1 MYFSNTAF
9 LREIKETS
17 QQSRR
22 LKHLLVLLMRLLAVA
37 FLVLA
42 FAQPV
47 IPTGEQQVTGNRGV
61 SIFVDNSFS
70 MSSMG
75 RDINLLDNARI
86 IARDIINSYGESDE
100 FQLITGDFENRHQRL
115 YNREQALDMLEDIS
129 TSPAVRTLSEVFQRQ
144 THALRNY
151 SPESRSFY
159 LISDFQKNITGFEG
173 MEDTSKNIYLVH
185 LASVQSRNVSVDS
198 VWFSQPIQIINQTG
212 ELLVQV
218 TNHDQFNP
226 EEVNL
231 ELQLGDQRRPAGR
244 ISLRAGETL
253 VDTVTFTIN
262 RTGWQ
267 KATVSITDYPIQ
279 FDDDY
284 HIAFHVR
291 DNINVLTIHSTDQSN
306 RFLSALFQGIPY
318 LSEDLMRETNI
329 NYGVF
334 SNYSL
339 IILNQP
345 TGISSGFASELEN
358 YLNSG
363 GNILFFPSPQ
373 NGAEA
378 LWSLSNRLGVNQPGE
393 WQEGNFNVG
402 SINLEDPIF
411 AGVFEQIREDLSLP
425 VAKGRYTLAAGGQN
439 PGLPLL
445 TYRDNSAYVAK
456 HRHGSGALFISSA
469 PLDEQW
475 NDLVSNGEI
484 FVPLLYRASIASGQL
499 DKPAYVLGSDQL
511 IPIRNISAER
521 QAEFRITGRGEFVP
535 GMERRGASLYLNV
548 YDQVKEPGFY
558 EVRRGNDLHKIV
570 AFNFDR
576 RESAVEAW
584 SADELEEIT
593 ADHIKVIS
601 QGTGATDGR
610 LLSSARIGN
619 ELWQWCIAIAL
630 FALLLEQLI
639 LRLWRVSGRK
649 RP

>member
-1 MYFSNTAF
+1 M
-9 LREIKETS
+9 
-17 QQSRR
+17 
-22 LKHLLVLLMRLLAVA
+22 VLLMRLLAVA

-47 IPTGEQQVTGNRGV
+47 IPTGEQQVTGNRAV

-129 TSPAVRTLSEVFQRQ
+129 ASPAVRTLPEVFQRQ
-144 THALRNY
+144 AHALRNY
-151 SPESRSFY
+151 PPESRSFY
-159 LISDFQKNITGFEG
+159 LISDFQKNITRFEG
-173 MEDTSKNIYLVH
+173 MEDSLSNIYMVH
-185 LASVQSRNVSVDS
+185 LESVQSRNVSVDS
-198 VWFSQPIQIINQTG
+198 VWFSQPVQIINQTG
-212 ELLVQV
+212 ELLVKI
-218 TNHDQFNP
+218 TNHDRSNS

-244 ISLRAGETL
+244 ISLNPGESL
-253 VDTVTFTIN
+253 VDTVSFTIN

-267 KATVSITDYPIQ
+267 RATISITDYPIQ
-279 FDDDY
+279 FDDDF

-291 DNINVLTIHSTDQSN
+291 DNINILTIHSGDQSN
-306 RFLSALFQGIPY
+306 RFLSALFRGIPY
-318 LSEDLMRETNI
+318 LTEDLMRETNI
-329 NYGVF
+329 NYGAF

-345 TGISSGFASELEN
+345 TSISSGFASELEN

-363 GNILFFPSPQ
+363 GNILIFPAPQ
-373 NGAEA
+373 NGLDA
-378 LWSLSNRLGVNQPGE
+378 LRSLTDRIGVNPPGE
-393 WQEGNFNVG
+393 WQEGSFNVG

-411 AGVFEQIREDLSLP
+411 AGVFEQLREDLSLP
-425 VAKGRYTLAAGGQN
+425 VAKGRFPLSTGGQN

-456 HRHGSGALFISSA
+456 HRHGSGALFVSSA
-469 PLDEQW
+469 PLDERL

-511 IPIRNISAER
+511 IPIRNVSAER

-535 GMERRGASLYLNV
+535 GMERRGANLYLNV
-548 YDQVKEPGFY
+548 YDQIREPGFY
-558 EVRRGNDLHKIV
+558 EVRRGDELHKIV
-570 AFNFDR
+570 AFNYDR
-576 RESAVEAW
+576 RESAVEAF
-584 SADELEEIT
+584 SANELKEIT
-593 ADHIKVIS
+593 GDHIRVIS
-601 QGTGATDGR
+601 QGTGTTDGR

-619 ELWQWCIAIAL
+619 ELWQWCIALAL
-630 FALLLEQLI
+630 IALLLEQLI
-639 LRLWRVSGRK
+639 LRFWRVSGKK
-649 RP
+649 RA